1 MTKDPKILEVY
12 PDPIDIHL
20 GKKLRDFRTR
30 LGWTLTDLADRVGVS
45 HQQIH
50 KYEGGQA
57 KISASMLYNFSLIF
71 SITLSAFFEGYN
83 PKKPDLNSPVQN
95 DTISLKAREKVN
107 LLLVEDSS
115 ADEFL
120 IRKILE
126 TCPYNFEIYC
136 IHNGEE
142 AIHYFKKRVSATPF
156 TKPDIV
162 LLDLNLPKLD
172 GFSVLRTIKQ
182 DRDIQDIPVLV
193 LTNSL
198 SKKDMVMAYKNFASG
213 YISKSFDSNTFR
225 RNLQTALTYWIDAVI
240 LPEPSV
246 TN

>member
-1 MTKDPKILEVY
+1 MIKDPKMLGGE
-12 PDPIDIHL
+12 PDPIDVHL

-30 LGWTLTDLADRVGVS
+30 LGWTLANLAERAEVS

-71 SITLSAFFEGYN
+71 STTLNAFFEGYT
-83 PKKPDLNSPVQN
+83 PKKTDLNPSAQN
-95 DTISLKAREKVN
+95 DTISLKAREKIN

-126 TCPYNFEIYC
+126 TCPYDFEIYC
-136 IHNGEE
+136 IHSGDE
-142 AIHYFKKRVSATPF
+142 AIHYFKKHPGTTSF

-162 LLDLNLPKLD
+162 LLDLNLPKVN
-172 GFSVLRTIKQ
+172 GFSVLRAIKQ
-182 DRDIQDIPVLV
+182 DRSIQDIPVLV

-240 LPEPSV
+240 LPESSV
-246 TN
+246 